1 MNQEAD
7 WDSFKESW
15 KTFKKEIRKAKRQS
29 WRELCEQTEGLPP
42 LARLYRILKW
52 DANSKLGSIEKSDG
66 SFTNS
71 PEETLQCMLD
81 IHLKDPEDPEPAV
94 VQSNIPLYY
103 PMGEEIF
110 TEEKARYALEQ
121 FKPYKSPSGDG
132 VYPIMLQAGWET
144 LEPIYLKMSKASL
157 KLGHI
162 PKVWQEARGVFIPK
176 PGKNSYNS
184 AKSFRLITLTSFQLK
199 LMERMIYWHLNINLG
214 VDRLIT
220 PNQHGFQT
228 GKSTESALH
237 KLVSKIE
244 KTIVEGQYALGIF
257 LDIEGAFDNVSFNS
271 IIKSLEEAQ
280 LPQVIVRWITAMLT
294 NRTITVTIQGKV
306 LSKRVKKGCPQGGIL
321 SPLLW
326 NLIINSL
333 IILIN
338 STPAD
343 SEGFAD
349 DVNLL
354 IKGLDLKTVLD
365 IGQQCLNKIRE

>member
-1 MNQEAD
+1 M
-7 WDSFKESW
+7 
-15 KTFKKEIRKAKRQS
+15 R
-29 WRELCEQTEGLPP
+29 
-42 LARLYRILKW
+42 
-52 DANSKLGSIEKSDG
+52 
-66 SFTNS
+66 
-71 PEETLQCMLD
+71 
-81 IHLKDPEDPEPAV
+81 
-94 VQSNIPLYY
+94 SNIPLYY

-157 KLGHI
+157 RLGHI

-220 PNQHGFQT
+220 PNQHGFRT

-306 LSKRVKKGCPQGGIL
+306 LSKRVEKGCPQGVYYLLSCGI
-321 SPLLW
+321 
-326 NLIINSL
+326 
-333 IILIN
+333 
-338 STPAD
+338 
-343 SEGFAD
+343 
-349 DVNLL
+349 
-354 IKGLDLKTVLD
+354 
-365 IGQQCLNKIRE
+365 